1 MTKYWVLRGSSKEE
15 FELPSGMEV
24 VCNPVHADSTPEK
37 TVAEMVSESLSQ
49 PIGTSPLE
57 QKLESSSKV
66 AILIDDKTRPTPQ
79 KDILPVILERIAGVG
94 VAADQV
100 DIIIALGTHF
110 AMSEDEIAERVGEE
124 IFKSYRISNHEPQ
137 ADNHVQICELS
148 DGFPVKVNPIFAAA
162 DFKIGISSVLPH
174 PFNGFG
180 GGPKIVM
187 PGVADYDSIRYH
199 HATTLPKGGVVGN
212 TRSNTFHD
220 ETALVGKASGLDLS
234 INCVFNSREEVIDV
248 VSGHVLEA
256 HNEAIERF
264 RSLYGVE
271 VSVDSDL
278 TITSAYPYEIFPHV
292 LKPLGPAFLAT
303 KRGGQTILVADVPSG
318 IPEFILDLIE
328 SVRQRDPL
336 EILAEYAKG
345 ELVIPGAPID
355 MNLSFPSLA
364 LSIRTVNTTIVSND
378 VTPESAAKLGFKH
391 ATTVQGALDDLPADV
406 KQGKV
411 SIFPAGGISLPLR
424 EKSYF

>member
-1 MTKYWVLRGSSKEE
+1 MTKHWVLRGDSKEE
-15 FELPSGMEV
+15 FKLLSGMEV
-24 VCNPVHADSTPEK
+24 ICNPVHADAAPEK
-37 TVAEMVSESLSQ
+37 TVAEMVAQSLSN
-49 PIGTSPLE
+49 PIETSPLE
-57 QKLESSSKV
+57 QKVGPSSNV

-79 KDILPVILERIAGVG
+79 RDILPVILERISAAGVSI
-94 VAADQV
+94 DQV

-110 AMSEDEIAERVGEE
+110 AMNEDEIAERVGEQ
-124 IFKSYRISNHEPQ
+124 IFKTYRISNHEPQ

-148 DGFPVKVNPIFAAA
+148 DGFPVKVNPIFAKA
-162 DFKIGISSVLPH
+162 DYTIGISSVLPH

-212 TRSNTFHD
+212 TNSNTFHD
-220 ETALVGKASGLDLS
+220 ETALVGEASGLDLS
-234 INCVFNSREEVIDV
+234 INCVLNPREEVIDIV
-248 VSGHVLEA
+248 CGHVLKA
-256 HNEAIERF
+256 HREAIERF

-271 VSVDSDL
+271 VSEDADL

-303 KRGGQTILVADVPSG
+303 KRGGQAVLVADVPTG

-336 EILAEYAKG
+336 EILEEYARG

-364 LSIRTVNTTIVSND
+364 LSMRTVNTTIVSSD

-391 ATTVQGALDDLPADV
+391 AATVQDALDNLPSDA

-411 SIFPAGGISLPLR
+411 SVFPAGGISLPLR